1 MLKQTDNEYFI
12 RYIDL
17 NKAEIVPLQLK
28 IKNFYDGL
36 YTFTNNDKVLFIEND
51 NEELFIKLREI
62 WNKTIRLIGI
72 DNAPDFVKTDLD
84 DDSEFIEA
92 DVLENTVFTEDIYD
106 DQLVIVLHSVFNDY
120 LQTSLL
126 QRRY

>member
-1 MLKQTDNEYFI
+1 M
-12 RYIDL
+12 
-17 NKAEIVPLQLK
+17 
-28 IKNFYDGL
+28 
-36 YTFTNNDKVLFIEND
+36 FIEND
-51 NEELFIKLREI
+51 NEELFKKFREI